1 VLAFVLREVLT
12 RLKAR
17 ASNAKLLDGLLGKGT
32 PEPAE
37 SAEVATL
44 RQRFGE
50 AVAILRHSRSA
61 STGGGLARLAALGSA
76 RYLYQLPW
84 YVFIGAPGSGKTT
97 ALINSG
103 LRFPS
108 PRSSAPTRS
117 RASAAPATATGGL
130 PTKPC

>member
-61 STGGGLARLAALGSA
+61 TGRRPGPAGRARLG

>member
-1 VLAFVLREVLT
+1 MMKKLLALLFHPLLLKAAGLVALALVVWHVGPLVSIAGKTPLEPEPARWAVIGALVLAFVLREVLT

-61 STGGGLARLAALGSA
+61 STGG
-76 RYLYQLPW
+76 
-84 YVFIGAPGSGKTT
+84 
-97 ALINSG
+97 
-103 LRFPS
+103 
-108 PRSSAPTRS
+108 
-117 RASAAPATATGGL
+117 
-130 PTKPC
+130 